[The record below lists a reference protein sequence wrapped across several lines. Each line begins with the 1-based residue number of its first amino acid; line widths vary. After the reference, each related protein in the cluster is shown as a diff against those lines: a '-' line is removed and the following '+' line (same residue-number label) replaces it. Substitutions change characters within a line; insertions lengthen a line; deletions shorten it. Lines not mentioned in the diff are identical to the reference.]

1 MRLFLSL
8 VIFLPFLCL
17 AQETTKG
24 DYLLDEQLTQKCKKD
39 IQRTVKILKRIKKFD
54 LVEHE
59 VEGPLPV
66 ASAADKDTGYI
77 LFTRDYLD
85 PIFYNSVP
93 VKNER
98 TKEVKFF
105 ATPGEYES
113 VQIGVYPLKDLT
125 GVKVTASDFTNG
137 KDTLSASNFAV
148 KWVRYMAG
156 TGGPATIY
164 MMQPESMEDFT
175 NINIKDG
182 ITNQFWITV
191 KVPEDAKPG
200 NYTGKAI
207 ISAANGET
215 SEVAMQLEVLPFKLD
230 KIETYFGFW
239 YDNKDAAQLKK
250 ELKEMREHN
259 ITCTVGYKPPTKY
272 ENGKVII
279 DSTSYIELLKL
290 HKDMGVKVMDAN
302 ISAVASVLHP
312 SITPWFSDKFNSAV
326 KDWLIQLQKIWT
338 DNGFGELVINVYD
351 EPRDKALC
359 RPGINIS
366 YEETLQFLQL
376 IKQVPDIKTS
386 VTLSGPNPK
395 FDSQIL
401 KYMDRTQ
408 PHLSQNFKD
417 HIKMAKDMGKEIIVY
432 NNGYSS
438 LAWGFCVWKCGAKG
452 NFQWF
457 LEPLSIDNAYSPIRS
472 NPEYPGQ
479 VNTRVLYPTKD
490 GFTPGIKAVYVREG
504 VDDYKYIVT
513 LENTIKKLAGKKE
526 AEEAVKE
533 AKKVVEQVRAKIP
546 DYPSAALETGYET
559 GETKLE
565 KQASEMLKDI
575 RYSIAQQLTKLSKF

>member
-24 DYLLDEQLTQKCKKD
+24 DYLLDEQLTQKCNKD
-39 IQRTVKILKRIKKFD
+39 TQRTVKILKRIKKFD
-54 LVEHE
+54 LIEHE

-98 TKEVKFF
+98 TKEAKFF
-105 ATPGEYES
+105 AALGEYES
-113 VQIGVYPLKDLT
+113 IQIGVYPLKDLN
-125 GVKVTASDFTNG
+125 GVKVAVSDFSNG

-156 TGGPATIY
+156 TGGPATMY

-175 NINIKDG
+175 SVAIKDG
-182 ITNQFWITV
+182 ITNQFWVTV
-191 KVPEDAKPG
+191 KVPEDAKSG

-207 ISAANGET
+207 ISVANGKT
-215 SEVAMQLEVLPFKLD
+215 SEVAIKLEVLPFKLD
-230 KIETYFGFW
+230 KSENYFGFW
-239 YDNKDAAQLKK
+239 YANKDPGQLKK
-250 ELKEMREHN
+250 ELNEMREYN
-259 ITCTVGYKPPTKY
+259 ISCSIGYHPPTKY
-272 ENGKVII
+272 ENGKITI
-279 DSTSYIELLKL
+279 DSARYIELLKL
-290 HKDMGVKVMDAN
+290 HKAMGVKVMEAN
-302 ISAVASVLHP
+302 ISAVAGVLHP

-326 KDWLIQLQKIWT
+326 KDWLLQMQKIWT
-338 DNGFGELVINVYD
+338 DNGLGELVINVYD

-376 IKQVPDIKTS
+376 IKQVPGIKTS

-408 PHLSQNFKD
+408 PHLTPNFKD

-452 NFQWF
+452 NFQWW
-457 LEPLSIDNAYSPIRS
+457 LEALSTENSYSPIRS
-472 NPEYPGQ
+472 NPEYTGQ

-490 GFTPGIKAVYVREG
+490 GFTPGVKAVYVREG

-513 LENTIKKLAGKKE
+513 LENAIKRLSGKKE
-526 AEEAVKE
+526 AETAVRE
-533 AKKVVEQVRAKIP
+533 AKILVEQVRSRIP
-546 DYPSAALETGYET
+546 DYPSSDLETGYET
-559 GETKLE
+559 GETKLK
-565 KQASEMLKDI
+565 KQDSEMLKEI
-575 RYSIAQQLTKLSKF
+575 RYSIAQQISKLSKF